1 MLIKTY
7 PQAANLFEKIFYN
20 YNLKLNENRRRT

>member
-7 PQAANLFEKIFYN
+7 PQAAKLFEINFYN
-20 YNLKLNENRRRT
+20 YNLKLNENRRRA

>member
-7 PQAANLFEKIFYN
+7 PQAANLFEINFYN
-20 YNLKLNENRRRT
+20 YNLKPNENRRRT

>member
-7 PQAANLFEKIFYN
+7 PQAANLFEINFYN
-20 YNLKLNENRRRT
+20 YNLKLNENRRRA